1 MSVDV
6 TGHSVSAVTASG
18 APANGLEI
26 EASERV
32 DGQRTDVTLRVTC
45 TAAAPVEA
53 GLRVELRLDET
64 ADPGWLVPGLFYGE
78 NRPTACTRI
87 YPRFVQEDGDVERM
101 ESPSWSFRADRAATP
116 AVFAWTATAGAAL
129 VTEEQSA
136 LGISGIGLA
145 YENGRPVLRLD
156 FPFREEPLRY
166 DGSEQP
172 APPDVRSHGFA
183 PGETAEVCFSVHR
196 LGPDRHAYA
205 DVLRDVVVRAG
216 PQEDVGWVSVDE
228 AADLAAWGL
237 YRWHYRPEPPRLLET
252 AAFDRD
258 AWGERGD
265 RDAMHVSWVSGAPY
279 AYALLRHGR
288 RVGRAEYVDAATSVV
303 DHIAANLTPGG
314 TFWSQW
320 VAGKGWTTGWHPD
333 RTRLHARTLG
343 DATLF
348 VLRAAVERPTGAWEA
363 AIRSNLDVACHT
375 QRADGAFGAAHHVD
389 TGEVLSWD
397 GTAGLAW
404 IPALAEAAAAFGEPR
419 YLEAAWRAGE
429 HYRQFV
435 DRELLFGAPEDV
447 DLAPTSEDG
456 YAAVMAYVAIDDIE
470 TARRAADWMLTF
482 RYTYDVAFS
491 PRTLLGRYGF
501 RTRGADQASPA
512 NQHLHAFGLVC
523 LPEMV
528 ELARRTGDAY
538 YLERT
543 RENLACFRQLIA
555 REDGDFGA
563 YRGMASERYYQTDC
577 FQAKGMLLTLS
588 HAWSVGLLLYACEAA
603 LELPELTVS

>member
-1 MSVDV
+1 MSVEVLPYTVVARTATGAPSDAFSIDV
-6 TGHSVSAVTASG
+6 TE
-18 APANGLEI
+18 APAET
-26 EASERV
+26 RM
-32 DGQRTDVTLRVTC
+32 DVTLLVRC
-45 TAAAPVEA
+45 TASEPVEA
-53 GLRVELRLDET
+53 AIAVELRLDET
-64 ADPGWLVPGLFYGE
+64 DDPGWLVPGLFYGE
-78 NRPTACTRI
+78 NRPADCTRI
-87 YPRFVQEDGDVERM
+87 YPRFVASGGDVSRM
-101 ESPSWSFRADRAATP
+101 ESPAWSFRADRAATP
-116 AVFAWTATAGAAL
+116 AVFAWARSGGAAL
-129 VTEEQSA
+129 VTGEQTT
-136 LGISGIGLA
+136 LGISGVGFAL
-145 YENGRPVLRLD
+145 EDGRPALRLH

-166 DGSEQP
+166 DGSERP
-172 APPDVRSHGFA
+172 VAPDIRVHRYH
-183 PGETAEVCFSVHR
+183 PGETATLSFTIYR
-196 LGPDRHAYA
+196 LGDERHAYA
-205 DVLRDVVVRAG
+205 EVLRDVVERAG
-216 PQEDVGWVSVDE
+216 RHDDVGWVSLEE
-228 AADLAAWGL
+228 AAELAAWGL
-237 YRWHYRPEPPRLLET
+237 YRWHYRDDPPRLLET

-265 RDAMHVSWVSGAPY
+265 RDAMHVSWVSGTPY

-288 RVGRAEYVDAATSVV
+288 RCGRLEYVDAAVSVL
-303 DHIAANLTPGG
+303 DHVAANLTPGG

-320 VAGKGWTTGWHPD
+320 TATSGWTTGWHPD

-348 VLRAAVERPTGAWEA
+348 MLRAAVERPTPAWEA
-363 AIRSNLDVACHT
+363 AVRSNLDVACRT
-375 QRADGAFGAAHHVD
+375 QRDDGALPAAHHVE
-389 TGEVLSWD
+389 TGDALSWA

-404 IPALAEAAAAFGEPR
+404 IQALAEAGAAFDEPR
-419 YLEAAWRAGE
+419 YRDAALRAGE
-429 HYRQFV
+429 HYRPLV
-435 DRELLFGAPEDV
+435 EAGLVNGAPEDV

-456 YAAVMAYVAIDDIE
+456 YAAVMAYVAIDDFT
-470 TARRAADWMLTF
+470 TAQRAAEWMLTF

-501 RTRGADQASPA
+501 RSRGADQASPA

-528 ELARRTGDAY
+528 ALARHTGDVY

-543 RENLACFRQLIA
+543 RENLSCFRQLIA

-603 LELPELTVS
+603 LEVPELR